1 MTGIILAGGKN
12 TRIAEEKAFIQL
24 EGGQPL
30 IARIIEVLRGLFP
43 EVLIVA
49 NRREAY
55 LEYELPVVEDLIKGK
70 GPLGGIFTGLCLST
84 SKYNFV
90 VGCDMPFIEA
100 SLVKFMVEGC
110 EDYDVVIPEIG
121 GEVEPLLAL
130 YSKNCI
136 PVISEHLMRDN
147 LKTREILDKLKVK
160 RIGKKEIERFDPRR
174 LSFFNLNTPADQK
187 RAEELLQGYASK

>member
-12 TRIAEEKAFIQL
+12 TRIPEEKAFIQL

-100 SLVKFMVEGC
+100 SLVKFMVESSEG
-110 EDYDVVIPEIG
+110 YDIVIPEIG

>member
-30 IARIIEVLRGLFP
+30 IARIVEVLETLFP
-43 EVLIVA
+43 KILIIA
-49 NRREAY
+49 NNRNAY
-55 LEYELPVVEDLIKGK
+55 LDYGIPVVEDLIKGK
-70 GPLGGIFTGLCLST
+70 GPLGGIFTGLCYST
-84 SKYNFV
+84 SDCNFV
-90 VGCDMPFIEA
+90 VGCDMPFIEP

-136 PVISEHLMRDN
+136 PVIFEHLMRDN

-160 RIGKKEIERFDPRR
+160 RIGKKEIDRFDPRR

>member
-121 GEVEPLLAL
+121 GDAEPLFAL
-130 YSKNCI
+130 YSKSCI
-136 PVISEHLMRDN
+136 AVIFEHLMRDN

>member
-12 TRIAEEKAFIQL
+12 TRIAKQKAFIQL

-30 IARIIEVLRGLFP
+30 IARIIKVLKALFP
-43 EVLIVA
+43 EILIVA
-49 NRREAY
+49 NNRDPY
-55 LEYELPVVEDLIKGK
+55 LDYGLPVVEDLIRGK
-70 GPLGGIFTGLCLST
+70 GPLGGILSGLCLST

-100 SLVKFMVEGC
+100 ALVKFMLEGC
-110 EDYDVVIPEIG
+110 EDYDVVIPETG

-136 PVISEHLMRDN
+136 PVIFEHLMRDD
-147 LKTREILDKLKVK
+147 LKIRKILKKLKVK
-160 RIGKKEIERFDPRR
+160 RIGEDLIEQLDPRH
-174 LSFFNLNTPADQK
+174 LSFFNLNTLEDQK
-187 RAEELLQGYASK
+187 RAQELLQRHASE